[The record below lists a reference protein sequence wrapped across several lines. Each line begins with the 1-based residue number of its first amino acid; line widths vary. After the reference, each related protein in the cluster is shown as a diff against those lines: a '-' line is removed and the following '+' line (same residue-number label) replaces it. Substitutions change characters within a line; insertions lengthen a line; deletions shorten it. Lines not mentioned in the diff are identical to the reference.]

1 MKKFVVVLSII
12 LSAAFF
18 FQSCLDHD
26 FDEPPIVVNSIPF
39 DANSTVL
46 AVKALHQTGKFI
58 KIDQELNLHAVVIA
72 DDKSG
77 NFYKTLVVQDATAGI
92 EIKIN
97 KTGLYTNF
105 PIGMKVGLKCKGL
118 TISDY
123 EGTIQLGLGTYLDGS
138 NERLSGIE
146 DALLSNY
153 LFAGPTGQ
161 AITPIELSIGAL
173 SKPYLSTLIKIN
185 NIEFSRADVGKTY
198 ADIVGAKT
206 WNLNLKDCGT
216 QTLLLRTSNFASFGN
231 VVVPSNNGSI
241 VGVLSIFRTDLQLY
255 IRDTSDVQFFNTPC
269 GGGSGSGTLKSIQE
283 IRALFTGAK
292 TTIAE
297 DYKIKAVVISD
308 KDNKNINAQNMIVQD
323 ANAGIAVRFTAAH
336 SYALGDEVEISL
348 NGVELSEFNGLLQ
361 LNNVLASKVTKS
373 ASGKTV
379 TAKSITLADL
389 NANFEANESQ
399 LVKLTDVAI
408 SKSSGTTYSGTAKVT
423 QGNESIDLFT
433 SNSAT
438 FSGLNIPTNNANITA
453 IVGQFTSK
461 QLLLRGEY
469 DVETSGGG
477 GGGSNPVEAF
487 EINFDGLANNAT
499 IALAGWTNQA
509 TVGTRVWLAK
519 LFSGNVYAQATA
531 FNDTAPEAEMWLIS
545 PKVNGATPKL
555 FSFES
560 AKAFWVHDGMK
571 VMISTNFDGS
581 NIKAATWQTLPC
593 TIAKQSD
600 ADNTFVPSGSI
611 DLSAFSGTYHLAFVY
626 NGTSASNTSTYRVD
640 NIVLKNK

>member
-1 MKKFVVVLSII
+1 M
-12 LSAAFF
+12 
-18 FQSCLDHD
+18 
-26 FDEPPIVVNSIPF
+26 
-39 DANSTVL
+39 
-46 AVKALHQTGKFI
+46 
-58 KIDQELNLHAVVIA
+58 
-72 DDKSG
+72 
-77 NFYKTLVVQDATAGI
+77 
-92 EIKIN
+92 
-97 KTGLYTNF
+97 
-105 PIGMKVGLKCKGL
+105 
-118 TISDY
+118 
-123 EGTIQLGLGTYLDGS
+123 
-138 NERLSGIE
+138 
-146 DALLSNY
+146 
-153 LFAGPTGQ
+153 
-161 AITPIELSIGAL
+161 
-173 SKPYLSTLIKIN
+173 
-185 NIEFSRADVGKTY
+185 
-198 ADIVGAKT
+198 
-206 WNLNLKDCGT
+206 
-216 QTLLLRTSNFASFGN
+216 LRTSNFASFGN

-438 FSGLNIPTNNANITA
+438 FSGLNIPI
-453 IVGQFTSK
+453 
-461 QLLLRGEY
+461 
-469 DVETSGGG
+469 
-477 GGGSNPVEAF
+477 
-487 EINFDGLANNAT
+487 
-499 IALAGWTNQA
+499 
-509 TVGTRVWLAK
+509 
-519 LFSGNVYAQATA
+519 
-531 FNDTAPEAEMWLIS
+531 
-545 PKVNGATPKL
+545 
-555 FSFES
+555 
-560 AKAFWVHDGMK
+560 
-571 VMISTNFDGS
+571 
-581 NIKAATWQTLPC
+581 
-593 TIAKQSD
+593 
-600 ADNTFVPSGSI
+600 
-611 DLSAFSGTYHLAFVY
+611 
-626 NGTSASNTSTYRVD
+626 
-640 NIVLKNK
+640 